1 MQISIKDVLS
11 TTDISYWTF
20 VWYRREG
27 LLPAPILHEKLR
39 GKGSLSHYPMWI
51 IGRINEIER
60 MRRRGLTVAQIKK
73 GLKPTVQ
80 EKLAAIIQ
88 SGFEEGE
95 GEEVSLS
102 ERLTPPE
109 VFKQIA
115 KQVAAGYSGY
125 LVQNYR
131 VKLEK
136 KKGQYRWIITMKMS
150 EGDFTDPPS
159 PDLSNQRK
167 GARSVH

>member
-95 GEEVSLS
+95 V
-102 ERLTPPE
+102 
-109 VFKQIA
+109 
-115 KQVAAGYSGY
+115 
-125 LVQNYR
+125 
-131 VKLEK
+131 EK